1 MFQLHAEPT
10 SLANIHQHYFNN
22 QKDAIYSIRW
32 DMLALMLLH
41 SGPYKNVLLAEQ
53 TRGIALA
60 GVLAKKHG
68 NVAVVSGKSN
78 TSIKNYQIVEQMN
91 IEREV
96 QERVQFV
103 DWEGVKGLE

>member
-1 MFQLHAEPT
+1 
-10 SLANIHQHYFNN
+10 
-22 QKDAIYSIRW
+22 
-32 DMLALMLLH
+32 MLALMLLH

-68 NVAVVSGKSN
+68 NVTVVSGKSN